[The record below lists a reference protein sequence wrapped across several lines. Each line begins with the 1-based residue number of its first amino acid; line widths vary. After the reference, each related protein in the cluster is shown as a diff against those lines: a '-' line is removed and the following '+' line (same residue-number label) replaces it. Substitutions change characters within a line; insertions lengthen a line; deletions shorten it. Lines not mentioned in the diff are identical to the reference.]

1 MESSDNMLS
10 WEDGVE
16 LVANKSPPV
25 KEADKL
31 GQSIVTSITKRVR
44 HVGQGVI
51 NADGYSTLGIHT
63 NGIYTLTE
71 EGRSTLPA
79 HQNRKEVEPYGGVYI
94 LGTEVHKE

>member
-63 NGIYTLTE
+63 NVIYTLTE
-71 EGRSTLPA
+71 ESRSTLPA
-79 HQNRKEVEPYGGVYI
+79 HQNRNEVEP
-94 LGTEVHKE
+94 